1 MMPRRPWDRAR
12 ESYRNGKKRHKETED
27 PTQKKMGHSE
37 QAKKRRK
44 KMCQEKKKKKKRER
58 EKYSDIHKEEMQS
71 W

>member
-12 ESYRNGKKRHKETED
+12 ESYRNGKKKGTKRPKNPH
-27 PTQKKMGHSE
+27 
-37 QAKKRRK
+37 RRK
-44 KMCQEKKKKKKRER
+44 WATVNRPKSKKKKSKKNCAKKTKKR